1 MEQNKKVVPKD
12 FLGFML
18 QKANNPDSVLDPR
31 PLGNV
36 DVKEVEKVT
45 NQLKKQFGKR

>member
-1 MEQNKKVVPKD
+1 MEQPKKSAPKD

-18 QKANNPDSVLDPR
+18 DKANKPDSVLDPR

-36 DVKEVEKVT
+36 DAKQVEQLT
-45 NQLKKQFGKR
+45 NQLKKQFGKK